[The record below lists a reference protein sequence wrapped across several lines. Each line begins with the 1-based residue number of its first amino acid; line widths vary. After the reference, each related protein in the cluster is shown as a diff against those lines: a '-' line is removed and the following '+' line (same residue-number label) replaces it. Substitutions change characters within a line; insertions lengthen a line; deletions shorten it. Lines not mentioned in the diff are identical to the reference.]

1 MQSLDRAE
9 IKALIQNVSG
19 THNDVRNRLMVLV
32 TFYHGLR
39 ASEVTGKRLVPG
51 GEIQGGIRGRDI
63 QGGHLSV
70 KRLKGSL
77 PTVQPFVKHPDPLL
91 DEATPLLVLANTIGP
106 DELVFP
112 ITRFGFYKMMRIA
125 GSRAGIPD
133 FKKVRPHILKH
144 SIACQTIKSAGIEM
158 VRIRLG
164 HKSIA
169 STGHYLM
176 ASDAEAAEAIERAI
190 L

>member
-1 MQSLDRAE
+1 MQALDRNE
-9 IKALIQNVSG
+9 IKAILQNVSG
-19 THNDVRNRLMVLV
+19 THDDVRNRLMVLV
-32 TFYHGLR
+32 TFWHGLR
-39 ASEVTGKRLVPG
+39 VSESIT
-51 GEIQGGIRGRDI
+51 IRGWQI

-91 DEATPLLVLANTIGP
+91 DEATPLLVLAKSIGP

-112 ITRFGFYKMMRIA
+112 ITRFGFYKLMRAA
-125 GSRAGIPD
+125 GSRAGIPS

-144 SIACQTIKSAGIEM
+144 SIATQTIHKAGIEM
-158 VRIRLG
+158 VRQRLG

-169 STGHYLM
+169 STGHYLKV
-176 ASDAEAAEAIERAI
+176 SDAEAAAAIERAM